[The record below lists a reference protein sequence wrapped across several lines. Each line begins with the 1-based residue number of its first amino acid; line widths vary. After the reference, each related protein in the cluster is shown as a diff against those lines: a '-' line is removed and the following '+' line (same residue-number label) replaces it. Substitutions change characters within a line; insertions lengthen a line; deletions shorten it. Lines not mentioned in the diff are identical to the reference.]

1 MYEQFQN
8 KRITVRRTWGKQK
21 GLNDHKNS
29 KSKKNLRA
37 THKVRD
43 CLEQTVKQ
51 SQTELRIL
59 QLM

>member
-1 MYEQFQN
+1 
-8 KRITVRRTWGKQK
+8 VRRTWGKQK
-21 GLNDHKNS
+21 GFNDHQ
-29 KSKKNLRA
+29 KKNLRA

-51 SQTELRIL
+51 AQTEPKIL